1 LIPAIV
7 SIAMATEAQAATPF
21 GRRATLILTLTAF
34 ALVLF
39 ARAPIP
45 QDAAYHHMADTRPAF
60 GVPNGLNVLS
70 NVPFALV
77 GIFGLAG
84 VFRRQGG
91 PGKDREAR
99 PLGPYVALFGGTA
112 LTAVG
117 SAYYHLAPDNARLVW
132 DRLPMAIVCA
142 GLVIVVLA
150 EGVSARAA
158 RRLFW
163 PVLACAAASVGY
175 WRWSELQ
182 GAGDLR
188 PYVLVQ
194 YGTLLAMVLML
205 ALFRGRHRGERYL
218 IAGLLAY
225 GVAKGFEMA
234 DTFVFAI
241 TQHAVSGHTI
251 KHLIAAAG
259 LACIA
264 AMAHRAWREDT
275 APQPRD

>member
-1 LIPAIV
+1 
-7 SIAMATEAQAATPF
+7 MATEAQTAPAF
-21 GRRATLILTLTAF
+21 GRRATLTLALTAF

-39 ARAPIP
+39 AAPPIP
-45 QDAAYHHMADTRPAF
+45 QDAAYHQMADTRRVF
-60 GVPNGLNVLS
+60 GVANGLNVLS
-70 NVPFALV
+70 NVPFAVV
-77 GIFGLAG
+77 GAFGLVG
-84 VFRRQGG
+84 VFRRHGG
-91 PGKDREAR
+91 PGKDRGAR
-99 PLGPYVALFGGTA
+99 PLGPCVALFGGTA

-132 DRLPMAIVCA
+132 DRLPMACVCA

-150 EGVSARAA
+150 QRVSARAA

-163 PVLACAAASVGY
+163 PVLAGAAASVGY

-188 PYVLVQ
+188 PYILVQ
-194 YGTLLAMVLML
+194 YGTLLAIALML
-205 ALFRGRHRGERYL
+205 ALFRGRHGRERYL

-241 TQHAVSGHTI
+241 TQQTVSGHTI

-264 AMAHRAWREDT
+264 AMAHRTSREDA
-275 APQPRD
+275 APQPRR

>member
-1 LIPAIV
+1 MG
-7 SIAMATEAQAATPF
+7 MATEALAGSASRRQAMLLLAL
-21 GRRATLILTLTAF
+21 AAF
-34 ALVLF
+34 AVILF
-39 ARAPIP
+39 SRAPIP

-60 GVPNGLNVLS
+60 GVANAFNVVS
-70 NVPFALV
+70 NAPFAVV
-77 GIFGLAG
+77 GIFGLFGALGRPAG
-84 VFRRQGG
+84 ER
-91 PGKDREAR
+91 PDDEAR
-99 PLGPYVALFGGTA
+99 LLGPHLALFGGTA

-132 DRLPMAIVCA
+132 DRLPMACVCA

-150 EGVSARAA
+150 ECVSARAA

-163 PVLACAAASVGY
+163 PVLACAVGSVGY
-175 WRWSELQ
+175 WRWSELR

-194 YGTLLAMVLML
+194 YGSLLAIALML
-205 ALFRGRHRGERYL
+205 VLFRGRLRGERYL

-234 DTFVFAI
+234 DTLVFAI
-241 TQHAVSGHTI
+241 TRHAVSGHTM

-264 AMAHRAWREDT
+264 ARANRGS
-275 APQPRD
+275 RDDAAV

>member
-1 LIPAIV
+1 
-7 SIAMATEAQAATPF
+7 MATEAQVGIAF
-21 GRRATLILTLTAF
+21 GRRATLTLALTAF
-34 ALVLF
+34 AVVLF
-39 ARAPIP
+39 AGPPIP
-45 QDAAYHHMADTRPAF
+45 QDSAYHHMADTRPVF

-77 GIFGLAG
+77 GLFGLVG
-84 VFRRQGG
+84 VFRRHGG
-91 PGKDREAR
+91 PGKGREAR

-142 GLVIVVLA
+142 GLVTLVLA
-150 EGVSARAA
+150 EYVSARAA

-163 PVLACAAASVGY
+163 PVLAGAAASVGY

-194 YGTLLAMVLML
+194 YGTLLAIALML

-234 DTFVFAI
+234 DAFVFVI
-241 TQHAVSGHTI
+241 TQQAVSGHTI

-264 AMAHRAWREDT
+264 ALAHRAWQEGA
-275 APQPRD
+275 APQPRE